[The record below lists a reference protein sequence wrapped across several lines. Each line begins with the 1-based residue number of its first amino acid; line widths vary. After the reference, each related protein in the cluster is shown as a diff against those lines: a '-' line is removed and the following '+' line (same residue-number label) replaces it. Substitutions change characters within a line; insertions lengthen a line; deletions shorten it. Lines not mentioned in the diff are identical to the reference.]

1 MDFRKKIQKNQNF
14 FSKNIQISLFFLK
27 TTTTEI
33 IEARGKID
41 LPVDPKD
48 PTKNQTHRCRSSTAR
63 RIGIALLDARIGLP
77 FCVLKDDGLAG
88 WRSERKGRTDPLAAR
103 WKARGMYPW
112 MMQRFD
118 SRKKISKRGEIKQDF
133 VMFQNARTL
142 KYIAIPR
149 RQVQA
154 LERRERLSEPVPTDA
169 EGPRD
174 AQKNFTKGDNK
185 DERNSK
191 TEDYLCKWTR
201 QG

>member
-1 MDFRKKIQKNQNF
+1 M
-14 FSKNIQISLFFLK
+14 
-27 TTTTEI
+27 
-33 IEARGKID
+33 D

-48 PTKNQTHRCRSSTAR
+48 PTKNQIHRCRSSTAR
-63 RIGIALLDARIGLP
+63 RIGIALLAARSGLP

-88 WRSERKGRTDPLAAR
+88 WRSERKGRTDRLAMR
-103 WKARGMYPW
+103 GKARGMHPW

-118 SRKKISKRGEIKQDF
+118 SRKKISKRGGDQ
-133 VMFQNARTL
+133 ARFCYVSKRTDTKVYRNPKAPSASL
-142 KYIAIPR
+142 GTPGSAFRTRADRY
-149 RQVQA
+149 
-154 LERRERLSEPVPTDA
+154 ER
-169 EGPRD
+169 PRD